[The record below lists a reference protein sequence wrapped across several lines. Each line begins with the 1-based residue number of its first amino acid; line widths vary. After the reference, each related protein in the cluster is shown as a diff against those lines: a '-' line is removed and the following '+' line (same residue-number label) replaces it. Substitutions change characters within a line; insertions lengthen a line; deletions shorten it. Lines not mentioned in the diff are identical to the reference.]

1 MRMRRTRGAG
11 KESLRKVGV
20 GGGGVVVGY
29 VAAIMSVVAYHVID
43 TGILVLMKM

>member
-1 MRMRRTRGAG
+1 MRRTRGAG

-29 VAAIMSVVAYHVID
+29 DILGDCMPGRDDGFNVFVLLFVA
-43 TGILVLMKM
+43 